1 MSGFIRGICVGIGI
15 SWLIAPMKGQELR
28 HLLVTRW
35 AEISG
40 STQYQ
45 ELTMP
50 MRFSAIQEGKAA
62 TDVLLKSTLD
72 VQESEAVTQ
81 REPRKSVLDVQQD
94 TRAVTQ
100 HEPQESAL
108 DIPLP
113 LEQPENKV
121 QEEDLHGTKSSNTV
135 QAPPHSQPRKKRK
148 RRATS

>member
-1 MSGFIRGICVGIGI
+1 MSGFTKGICLGIGI

-50 MRFSAIQEGKAA
+50 TRFSAIQEGEAA
-62 TDVLLKSTLD
+62 PDVRLES
-72 VQESEAVTQ
+72 VQESEAGTQ
-81 REPRKSVLDVQQD
+81 REPLESV
-94 TRAVTQ
+94 
-100 HEPQESAL
+100 
-108 DIPLP
+108 PL
-113 LEQPENKV
+113 LQEQPENKV
-121 QEEDLHGTKSSNTV
+121 QEEDLHVTKSFNTV
-135 QAPPHSQPRKKRK
+135 QASPHSHPRKKRK